1 MGTHTQVSMMDVA
14 IFRAITDVLSTADHV
29 RRNGEGGGRE
39 QRDAIGDVHLILFGD
54 FKSVP

>member
-1 MGTHTQVSMMDVA
+1 MMDVA
-14 IFRAITDVLSTADHV
+14 IFRAITDVLSIADHV

-54 FKSVP
+54 FKLVP

>member
-14 IFRAITDVLSTADHV
+14 IFRAITDVLSIADHV
-29 RRNGEGGGRE
+29 RRNGEGGGLE
-39 QRDAIGDVHLILFGD
+39 QRDAIGNVHIILFGD